1 MNFSNLADWQ
11 QKAAGTLEGVTL
23 YKTVSIGAMSDFSDE
38 QLQVICEAAEVIAC
52 ECPAHLVDLFRRVRK
67 FRRYTQEDCLVLVPE
82 AAETHHWLSAQM
94 LPLEA
99 ALAQVLTEFLQREHL
114 FDEQQQVDLAKLAQ
128 RNRQAALRHQEAQ
141 CQSQPE

>member
-1 MNFSNLADWQ
+1 
-11 QKAAGTLEGVTL
+11 
-23 YKTVSIGAMSDFSDE
+23 MSDFSDQ
-38 QLQVICEAAEVIAC
+38 QLQVICEAAAVVAC

-114 FDEQQQVDLAKLAQ
+114 LDAQQQVDLAKLAQ
-128 RNRQAALRHQEAQ
+128 RNRQAALCHQKA
-141 CQSQPE
+141 QSQSE

>member
-1 MNFSNLADWQ
+1 
-11 QKAAGTLEGVTL
+11 
-23 YKTVSIGAMSDFSDE
+23 
-38 QLQVICEAAEVIAC
+38 
-52 ECPAHLVDLFRRVRK
+52 
-67 FRRYTQEDCLVLVPE
+67 
-82 AAETHHWLSAQM
+82 M

-114 FDEQQQVDLAKLAQ
+114 LDEQQQVDLAKLAQ